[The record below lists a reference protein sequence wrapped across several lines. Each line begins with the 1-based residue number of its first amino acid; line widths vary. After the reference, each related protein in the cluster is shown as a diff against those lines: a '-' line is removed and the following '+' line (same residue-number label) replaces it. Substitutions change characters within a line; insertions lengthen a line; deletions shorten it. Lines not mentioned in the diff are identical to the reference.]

1 MVFSFDTKSQRFRY
15 KTGIYAGR
23 FVSRKDVQQIIE
35 TNIKLIANDI
45 SVITNL
51 LLENKI
57 SVSTWES
64 AMAAAIKK
72 GHTQSYL
79 LGKGGTFQFNPRDK
93 GILGN
98 VLSMEYMYLRRFAE
112 SINKGELTKAQIK
125 NRAKLYANSFHKLYE
140 RGVFE
145 SHKQNGYFWEKWVT
159 SVDGEIC
166 NDCIAFSQLSWQRIG
181 FFPHI
186 GVATECKTNCRCSK
200 IYSNSA
206 IIPETNILSTKNG
219 WLYGTFNKRSIF
231 N

>member
-1 MVFSFDTKSQRFRY
+1 M
-15 KTGIYAGR
+15 
-23 FVSRKDVQQIIE
+23 QQIIE

-45 SVITNL
+45 NTITNL
-51 LLENKI
+51 LLDDKI
-57 SVSTWES
+57 SVSTWEN

-79 LGKGGTFQFNPRDK
+79 LGKGGIYQFNPKDK

-98 VLSMEYMYLRRFAE
+98 VLSIEYMYLRRFAE

-145 SHKQNGYFWEKWVT
+145 AHKQNGYFWERWMT
-159 SVDGEIC
+159 SIGGEIC
-166 NDCIAFSQLSWQRIG
+166 NDCIAFSQLSWQTIG

-186 GVATECKTNCRCSK
+186 GIATECKTNCRCTK
-200 IYSNSA
+200 IYSKA
-206 IIPETNILSTKNG
+206 PTIPQTDILSTKNG
-219 WLYGTFNKRSIF
+219 WLYGSFNKRPIF